1 MTKTLEDIKIVSTSK
16 EIVDLIEEAN
26 FYLLCADKSIKSFP
40 PGKERND
47 LFDCLSETAMEFV
60 YELNNTNA
68 NATLNAKSSS

>member
-1 MTKTLEDIKIVSTSK
+1 MTKTLEDIKIASTNE
-16 EIVDLIEEAN
+16 EIIGFIEEAN

-68 NATLNAKSSS
+68 TLNAKSSS